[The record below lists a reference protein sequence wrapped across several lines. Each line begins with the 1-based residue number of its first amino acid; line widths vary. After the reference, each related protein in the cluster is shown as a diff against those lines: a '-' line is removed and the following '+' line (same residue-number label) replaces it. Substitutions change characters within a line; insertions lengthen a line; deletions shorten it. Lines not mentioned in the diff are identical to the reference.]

1 MCNPLGIWCSGAK
14 KHKEVHNV
22 EKVYGLDNY
31 HYKEY
36 TSVTVLYKVVD
47 ILGFSLCLGCNK
59 HNWAT
64 GKA

>member
-1 MCNPLGIWCSGAK
+1 
-14 KHKEVHNV
+14 V
-22 EKVYGLDNY
+22 EKVYGLDSY

-47 ILGFSLCLGCNK
+47 ILGFSLCLGCYK